1 MILREMQPSR
11 TSQGEE
17 QEGREVSR
25 RYPWLF
31 VAYGIVV
38 LLGVSLMSSGD
49 TGWGAAFALLG
60 VLGFWEAWI
69 VSGGGRRRPSPRLVA
84 VAKHGSLLIL
94 LLVGSIWIV
103 ATGIGYVTSGQS
115 GDGWWRIAFAV
126 LLLVAFLFALRRALR
141 DL

>member
-1 MILREMQPSR
+1 
-11 TSQGEE
+11 
-17 QEGREVSR
+17 VSP

-31 VAYGIVV
+31 VANGF
-38 LLGVSLMSSGD
+38 LLVCGVFLMLIGD
-49 TGWGAAFALLG
+49 VGWGVAFALFG

-69 VSGGGRRRPSPRLVA
+69 VSGGGRRRPSPRFVA
-84 VAKHGSLLIL
+84 VAKHVPLLIL

-115 GDGWWRIAFAV
+115 GDGWWRIAFAA

-141 DL
+141 DLDCP

>member
-1 MILREMQPSR
+1 
-11 TSQGEE
+11 
-17 QEGREVSR
+17 VSR